1 MVYSSGAALVSLLL
15 SSIAVGAVAQTATA
29 CDDIDDLCR
38 KKPVAPFDPN
48 LDNYYS
54 SADGVTGELLRGTL
68 NAIIRKNY
76 VRYTYTSKCVWKALF
91 EADNDEDDPGNVIAI
106 YSNSRIPKL
115 NRDCGKAKQEDNWNK
130 EHVWAKSHG
139 FPSKNDFA
147 HSDLHNLVAADKSVN
162 GKRDTRDFKKGGTA
176 TIYEDDCDGC
186 KQVGDNVTDEQY
198 SFEPPDDAKGQVAR
212 IMFYMYTRYNGTGNN
227 ENDTTEL
234 DLVDRKTESSD
245 GKGEFGYLPDLLKW
259 HCKHSVTPRERRR
272 NDIIQSW
279 QGNRNPFVDRPE
291 YVEKIWGDR
300 YPSIFEDC
308 NNTIPPIDPPTT
320 PTPPT
325 TPPATPPGAQV
336 WINEFHY
343 DNAGR
348 DEDEFVEIGCN
359 SAVDVSNYK
368 IFLYGK
374 DGAMSIDRNGMT
386 KIKILQGQCTPDKFV
401 FQDYGGVDN
410 NLANSGPRGIA
421 LTDASGKL
429 LDFISYEGTV
439 VASNGPA
446 AGSSSI
452 DVGVSQNSSTRRDQS
467 IQLVNKVGAT
477 TTCEKIDFEWK
488 LQPRS
493 KGRPNRNQTINCS
506 ENDKF

>member
-245 GKGEFGYLPDLLKW
+245 GKGEFGYLSDLLRW
-259 HCKHSVTPRERRR
+259 HCNHLVT
-272 NDIIQSW
+272 
-279 QGNRNPFVDRPE
+279 V
-291 YVEKIWGDR
+291 
-300 YPSIFEDC
+300 
-308 NNTIPPIDPPTT
+308 
-320 PTPPT
+320 
-325 TPPATPPGAQV
+325 
-336 WINEFHY
+336 HY
-343 DNAGR
+343 CR
-348 DEDEFVEIGCN
+348 
-359 SAVDVSNYK
+359 
-368 IFLYGK
+368 
-374 DGAMSIDRNGMT
+374 
-386 KIKILQGQCTPDKFV
+386 
-401 FQDYGGVDN
+401 
-410 NLANSGPRGIA
+410 
-421 LTDASGKL
+421 
-429 LDFISYEGTV
+429 
-439 VASNGPA
+439 
-446 AGSSSI
+446 
-452 DVGVSQNSSTRRDQS
+452 
-467 IQLVNKVGAT
+467 
-477 TTCEKIDFEWK
+477 
-488 LQPRS
+488 
-493 KGRPNRNQTINCS
+493 
-506 ENDKF
+506 